1 MSDANQN
8 IGLGAERID
17 AGLGDAVENL
27 LWKPQNIQ
35 VLKNSFPLKL
45 MFDVLESQD
54 HSVTE
59 YYQ

>member
-8 IGLGAERID
+8 IELGAERID

-35 VLKNSFPLKL
+35 VFKKSEFPVNS
-45 MFDVLESQD
+45 
-54 HSVTE
+54 
-59 YYQ
+59 

>member
-27 LWKPQNIQ
+27 LGKPQNIQ
-35 VLKNSFPLKL
+35 VLKKSFPLSL

>member
-8 IGLGAERID
+8 IELGAERID

-35 VLKNSFPLKL
+35 VFKKASFPLTAK
-45 MFDVLESQD
+45 
-54 HSVTE
+54 
-59 YYQ
+59 